1 MDGGALVTTIG
12 ALIRI
17 GVLLLYVPVVLI
29 SYWKLIPRLAPSAKR
44 VATAML
50 ATQILIIYVSLEVQ
64 TSTDFDRWLWDF
76 HEEWN
81 IPAAFAYLQLALVG
95 GVAFLTAGLARG
107 RPALLR
113 LYLVAIGLVFL
124 FLAAD
129 EYLALHEVVQDWEI
143 RYVALG
149 AAIIAATL
157 LVALRS
163 PRRTWLWHICL
174 LVGLAI
180 SVAGAMVL
188 NALPIPC
195 GGLGL
200 LRFDGCVEY
209 FFLEESFEFMG
220 IWLTLVALLGHYS
233 IVAPTPS
240 PRVRQILYMLPLAG
254 ILVLIMNTL
263 APRLEL
269 RLLAQPASVQVKSDI
284 ELRGFHIDQNA
295 GGTVVR
301 LYVSARQADYMGIGF
316 SLHFVDQVSGESVA
330 SRDEW
335 ADRQHGIGLLGADY
349 RPMYRQW
356 LGTSAS
362 RRRRP
367 STARTGSFSRFG
379 EKKTAASS
387 SARKSSQAISR
398 CLTTDRLCWA
408 NWFCQLSS
416 LAGRQSRWAAFEN
429 GFALESV
436 DLPNHAQRGEILDI
450 TFAWRS
456 NAAGL
461 DNYSQFLHFIH
472 AESGEWWGYD
482 QAPLGQRLPTRL
494 WYSGLADSETWRVP
508 LADLAPGR
516 GLHRLVSLALE
527 RVPAKDAEGTPA

>member
-1 MDGGALVTTIG
+1 
-12 ALIRI
+12 
-17 GVLLLYVPVVLI
+17 
-29 SYWKLIPRLAPSAKR
+29 
-44 VATAML
+44 ML
-50 ATQILIIYVSLEVQ
+50 ATQILIIFASLEVQ

-81 IPAAFAYLQLALVG
+81 IPAAFAYLQLAMVG
-95 GVAFLTAGLARG
+95 GVALLTAGLVRG

-113 LYLVAIGLVFL
+113 LYLVAIGLIFL

-157 LVALRS
+157 LLALRS
-163 PRRTWLWHICL
+163 PRRTWLWHFCL
-174 LVGLAI
+174 LAGLAI

-209 FFLEESFEFMG
+209 FFLEESFEFVG

-240 PRVRQILYMLPLAG
+240 PRARQILYALPLAG
-254 ILVLIMNTL
+254 ILVLILNTL

-316 SLHFVDQVSGESVA
+316 SLHLVDQMSGESVA

-356 LGTSAS
+356 MDV
-362 RRRRP
+362 
-367 STARTGSFSRFG
+367 SFSPETPVNR
-379 EKKTAASS
+379 A
-387 SARKSSQAISR
+387 
-398 CLTTDRLCWA
+398 LLDRSHA
-408 NWFCQLSS
+408 
-416 LAGRQSRWAAFEN
+416 LA
-429 GFALESV
+429 
-436 DLPNHAQRGEILDI
+436 
-450 TFAWRS
+450 
-456 NAAGL
+456 
-461 DNYSQFLHFIH
+461 
-472 AESGEWWGYD
+472 
-482 QAPLGQRLPTRL
+482 
-494 WYSGLADSETWRVP
+494 
-508 LADLAPGR
+508 
-516 GLHRLVSLALE
+516 
-527 RVPAKDAEGTPA
+527 